1 MIFKTSWTHSLFAVV
16 LALAYSLGPSR
27 VGGAPAF
34 PDFYSVKGMDALRL
48 SAEKIWAWNSTGT
61 LYGVEAEPDGTLLF
75 AGGPF
80 GVFMLKDEMGVWQE
94 AWNWETLGFRQGDI
108 ASVVAAERDPYGRVG
123 LVLAAEPGKSR
134 IFLAEARSHQVKIRW
149 EFPCALPPRRAR
161 ICRDTGNFLVLSGNA
176 AQPGPWR
183 LEEVD
188 FREEKIVWSLAS
200 SSGVKQ
206 PFDAVRLAS
215 GWTVVSDLSTGRV
228 SAFDAAS
235 HKKWERTV
243 ANTTYGFLAACP
255 LAFEKNKSGSFILAE
270 PSIPGGKAQLFR
282 LNAVTGETVGHWAT
296 APVNGMETPIPAS
309 DALSTV
315 VGTTRK
321 IP

>member
-1 MIFKTSWTHSLFAVV
+1 VIFKTHGARSLFAVV
-16 LALAYSLGPSR
+16 LALAYFLGPSR

-34 PDFYSVKGMDALRL
+34 PDFYSVKGMKALRI
-48 SAEKIWAWNSTGT
+48 SAEKVWAWKSAGT

-108 ASVVAAERDPYGRVG
+108 ASAVAAERDPYGRVG
-123 LVLAAEPGKSR
+123 LILAAEPGKSR

-161 ICRDTGNFLVLSGNA
+161 ICPDSGNFLVLSGNA

-200 SSGVKQ
+200 SSGVRQ

-243 ANTTYGFLAACP
+243 ANTTYGSLAACP
-255 LAFEKNKSGSFILAE
+255 LAFEKNKTGSFILAK

-282 LNAVTGETVGHWAT
+282 LDAATGETVAHWAT
-296 APVNGMETPIPAS
+296 APMNGMEAPIPAS

-315 VGTTRK
+315 VGTARK